1 MQNCPFIT
9 IFVSHG
15 FARGVGHGDGN
26 WVSYVVDLGVGLDV
40 VHWVDYG
47 SVMQSYFLSHV
58 VGHGVD
64 RMFCL

>member
-1 MQNCPFIT
+1 MR
-9 IFVSHG
+9 SWG
-15 FARGVGHGDGN
+15 RSWVGHGDGN